1 MAGSVNSSRVPY
13 LPITVEIPEQGVR
26 LTLDAL
32 VDTGFTSDIVVPV
45 GAVPDSTPVPG
56 YVTVR
61 FADDS
66 ELAIPAYPGTV
77 RIGETA
83 VTPVTLLVLGSEAIG
98 GLGVSARFRVII
110 DHDRMIT
117 FES

>member
-1 MAGSVNSSRVPY
+1 MAGSVTSSRVPY
-13 LPITVEIPEQGVR
+13 LPITVEIPALGVA
-26 LTLDAL
+26 LALDAL

-61 FADDS
+61 LADDS

-77 RIGETA
+77 RIGETVVAPVA
-83 VTPVTLLVLGSEAIG
+83 VLVMGSEAIV
-98 GLGVSARFRVII
+98 GLGVSTRFRVII
-110 DHDRMIT
+110 DHDRTIT